1 MCPENTIIAG
11 RRHQKCRKDKQL
23 YITRVEVD
31 GFEEYGVKHAERA
44 TSYIYI
50 YPKGR
55 RAEVLGQIP
64 SSVTT
69 GIVINIA
76 AAERRRGVRETE
88 LAGQLRMCIF
98 YCPLNF
104 DLALLHKIRALA
116 VRKTNN

>member
-44 TSYIYI
+44 TSFAERRGYIY
-50 YPKGR
+50 KGR

-76 AAERRRGVRETE
+76 AAERRRGARETE
-88 LAGQLRMCIF
+88 LRMCIF

-116 VRKTNN
+116 ILKTNN